1 MTTHTP
7 GLSERMPKRR
17 MGGKLRNNF
26 PSGRP
31 KKISK
36 GPVDHTKKWVELWLA
51 ALSLCRAPIGRL
63 YVCYISQLL
72 GDSFSVSQ
80 QPPICEFPSHSSLV
94 HIHTIKPSSVT
105 NTLSLQPQ
113 PGAVW
118 LCSLWVCST
127 NGAHKNA
134 GIFRYLSYLQR

>member
-36 GPVDHTKKWVELWLA
+36 GPVDPWNNGNRDPKKVLI
-51 ALSLCRAPIGRL
+51 PTTTPD
-63 YVCYISQLL
+63 V
-72 GDSFSVSQ
+72 
-80 QPPICEFPSHSSLV
+80 
-94 HIHTIKPSSVT
+94 
-105 NTLSLQPQ
+105 
-113 PGAVW
+113 
-118 LCSLWVCST
+118 
-127 NGAHKNA
+127 
-134 GIFRYLSYLQR
+134 